1 MELIHGPTKDSNAA
15 MNGADTPSIPPLTLQ
30 LSVPLSL
37 SLSLSLSYIHSL
49 KGHHL
54 STLYTICSCRN
65 SESYLSKDHIMQHMT
80 NPLTLLLNIYYSH
93 PHFHFPYRLL
103 SLANRNLS
111 LMDFQPNTSLHLS
124 LQSNNQ
130 PNLDLV
136 LEPTPPSL
144 SSSSSSSSHLS
155 HSEPRIFSCNYCQR
169 KFYSSQALGGHQNAH
184 KLERTLAKKS
194 RELSSIIRPHGGPT
208 YHNRSG
214 PNNISGPSQFHHIQP
229 PIEHHGNAAR
239 FASDH
244 TCYGMREMEYGS
256 REGAGS
262 SWHKGYRPA
271 ENVQEE
277 FNQLDLSLRL

>member
-1 MELIHGPTKDSNAA
+1 
-15 MNGADTPSIPPLTLQ
+15 
-30 LSVPLSL
+30 
-37 SLSLSLSYIHSL
+37 
-49 KGHHL
+49 
-54 STLYTICSCRN
+54 
-65 SESYLSKDHIMQHMT
+65 MQHMT
-80 NPLTLLLNIYYSH
+80 NPLNLLLHIYYSH

-111 LMDFQPNTSLHLS
+111 LMDFQPNTSLHLG

-136 LEPTPPSL
+136 EPTPPSL
-144 SSSSSSSSHLS
+144 SSSSSSHLS

-194 RELSSIIRPHGGPT
+194 RELSSTILPHGGPT

-214 PNNISGPSQFHHIQP
+214 PNNISGPSQFHHVQP

-262 SWHKGYRPA
+262 SWHEGYRPA